1 MKFASLNN
9 GHPDGELL
17 LVNSDSPAEQFTG
30 YEVGMSFQYLLD
42 NWSRLRPT
50 LESEY
55 QKLLA
60 GQQKKQQMYHWSELM
75 SPLPRAYQWLDASA
89 YVNHVELVR
98 RARGVNMPESF
109 WTDPLMYQG
118 ASDGFLSPCG
128 DIYIQDEAWGLD
140 FEAEVAVITGAV
152 PQGIKASEA
161 SHYIR
166 AFMLVNDLSLRN
178 LIPGELA
185 KGFGFIHGKP
195 ASSFSP
201 FAITPDELGAA
212 WDASKLHLNLNSFLN
227 GSLFGQPNAGSD
239 MTFDFP
245 TLIAH
250 AAKTRSLVAGTII
263 GSGTVSNRN
272 KEVGSSCIVEK
283 RMLEMIDNGQ
293 AETPYLR
300 QGDEIKISMSDAK
313 GHNLFGDINQ
323 KVTGKKGG

>member
-17 LVNSDSPAEQFTG
+17 LVSYDGLSDQYIGIKA
-30 YEVGMSFQYLLD
+30 GMSFQYFLD
-42 NWSRLRPT
+42 HWSRLRPKM
-50 LESEY
+50 EAEY
-55 QKLLA
+55 QQLLS
-60 GQQKKQQMYHWSELM
+60 GKHPEQLVFNSTDLL

-98 RARGVNMPESF
+98 KARGVKMPDSF

-118 ASDGFLSPCG
+118 ASDGFLAPNE
-128 DIYIQDEAWGLD
+128 DIPVEDEARGLD
-140 FEAEVAVITGAV
+140 FESEIAVVTGGV
-152 PQGIKASEA
+152 PQGVKAAEA
-161 SHYIR
+161 GQYIR
-166 AFMLVNDLSLRN
+166 VFMLVNDLSLRN
-178 LIPGELA
+178 LIPAELA

-201 FAITPDELGAA
+201 MAITPDELGVA
-212 WDASKLHLNLNSFLN
+212 WDGGKVRLNLHSYLN
-227 GSLFGQPNAGSD
+227 DNLFGQPNAGTD

-250 AAKTRSLVAGTII
+250 AAKTRVLAPGTII

-272 KEVGSSCIVEK
+272 REAGSSCIVEK
-283 RMLEMIDNGQ
+283 RMLEILDGGQ

-300 QGDEIKISMSDAK
+300 RGDEIKIVMLDAK
-313 GHNLFGDINQ
+313 GNNLFGNIQQ
-323 KVTGKKGG
+323 KVTSLKGD